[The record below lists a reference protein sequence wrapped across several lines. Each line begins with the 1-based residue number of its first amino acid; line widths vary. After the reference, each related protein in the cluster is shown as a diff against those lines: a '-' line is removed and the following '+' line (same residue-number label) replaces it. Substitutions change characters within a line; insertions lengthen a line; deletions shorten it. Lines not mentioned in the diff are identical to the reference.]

1 MQVVAVGSWGGSFA
15 RAPTQVRRVWC
26 ACTSQCPQL
35 ADGNLLCIGGPVACA
50 SLALVSRLPCLG
62 CTASAD
68 VWPFYNLKSFR
79 LASCRT
85 AVNRVSLHH
94 SEASLLAVSV
104 NIHSKTTAGPGMHV
118 TAASAT
124 STTLHCICTHTEG
137 GRRYESSTQVLR
149 HEVSACMPRTPQ
161 SDTTHARESTRPAG
175 MLRAGAHPSRSP
187 VSRAG
192 PYAWPLRARPADQ
205 KAPCKFTETATAS
218 GGRPR
223 ARANDRA
230 FPRDCAR
237 PAAGSC
243 PPAAYCPCTTALLA
257 RVCPGAG
264 RRDRRDA
271 NPSCP
276 TAPCSRSD
284 ENSTAPLRRRGPP
297 ALAEGQLR
305 LQRILP
311 RKPQTGCHKHQPPD
325 NERQFLRIAS

>member
-1 MQVVAVGSWGGSFA
+1 MQVFAVGSWGGSFA

-50 SLALVSRLPCLG
+50 SSALVSRLPCLG

-104 NIHSKTTAGPGMHV
+104 NIHSETTAGPGMHV

-192 PYAWPLRARPADQ
+192 PYAWPLRARPAGQPEGTLQVHGDSHRKRRQ
-205 KAPCKFTETATAS
+205 TTCTCKRQSFPARLRAPC
-218 GGRPR
+218 GGLLP
-223 ARANDRA
+223 ARSLLSLHYR
-230 FPRDCAR
+230 
-237 PAAGSC
+237 AAG
-243 PPAAYCPCTTALLA
+243 
-257 RVCPGAG
+257 PG
-264 RRDRRDA
+264 
-271 NPSCP
+271 
-276 TAPCSRSD
+276 
-284 ENSTAPLRRRGPP
+284 
-297 ALAEGQLR
+297 
-305 LQRILP
+305 LP
-311 RKPQTGCHKHQPPD
+311 RRWAP
-325 NERQFLRIAS
+325 R

>member
-1 MQVVAVGSWGGSFA
+1 MRGSRQGQ
-15 RAPTQVRRVWC
+15 RAC
-26 ACTSQCPQL
+26 Y
-35 ADGNLLCIGGPVACA
+35 
-50 SLALVSRLPCLG
+50 ALVR
-62 CTASAD
+62 
-68 VWPFYNLKSFR
+68 
-79 LASCRT
+79 
-85 AVNRVSLHH
+85 
-94 SEASLLAVSV
+94 
-104 NIHSKTTAGPGMHV
+104 I
-118 TAASAT
+118 
-124 STTLHCICTHTEG
+124 
-137 GRRYESSTQVLR
+137 
-149 HEVSACMPRTPQ
+149 
-161 SDTTHARESTRPAG
+161 
-175 MLRAGAHPSRSP
+175 
-187 VSRAG
+187 
-192 PYAWPLRARPADQ
+192 LRARLSAGQGPMHGPCAPAQ
-205 KAPCKFTETATAS
+205 QANRKAPCKFTETATAS
-218 GGRPR
+218 GGRRR
-223 ARANDRA
+223 ASANDRA
-230 FPRDCAR
+230 FPRNCAR